1 MEKKEA
7 RKKVLILMACSL
19 ALRIL
24 TATSI
29 ELGNDEAYYALY
41 PRFPAWSYFDH
52 PGMLAWAVRIL
63 NVGLPVHSA
72 LAMRLPA
79 LVFGTANIYIAFLLG
94 SRLKNA
100 LCGYYAAL
108 LFVASI
114 YVTVICGVFILP
126 DTPQSFFWLLALYC
140 LSAQFRTSNG
150 RYWLPFGLFAGLAI
164 LSKYHGVFLW
174 AGAGLYVLTTARK
187 QLTNPY
193 LYVGA
198 LITAVC
204 LFPII
209 YWNSQ
214 HDWASFAYQG
224 NRPLGTVQAV
234 HWDNLL
240 QQILGEWF
248 YNSLWVVGLILA
260 ALFAYRRNRFLE
272 PMKMRF
278 LLCMSLPL
286 ILFVWSLSTRRETL
300 PHWTG
305 PAYFSLMLL
314 PAAWLTQRRTAPRIL
329 WACVGLTGAL
339 IIAGMVVVNMGL
351 PGHES
356 PSALNKDF
364 HKDDFTLDLYG
375 WAKTRKAADSLLTVL
390 VRKGDLSPDYQFL
403 QVNWFNGAHV
413 DFYVAGPLGKETLVL
428 GSLRDIHQFYWIN
441 RQRDWSG
448 VTDYCFL
455 TNSREYQG
463 TDRLPPFIRQD
474 SVRTDTLAIYR
485 GGRVAEA
492 VFLTIF
498 RNVSPDSVKDFICFP
513 TMK

>member
-52 PGMLAWAVRIL
+52 PAMLAWAVRLL
-63 NVGLPVHSA
+63 NLGLPANNA

-94 SRLKNA
+94 TRLKNA

-108 LFVASI
+108 LFVSSI

-126 DTPQSFFWLLALYC
+126 DTPQSFFWLLALYS
-140 LSAQFRTSNG
+140 LSVQFQTSG
-150 RYWLPFGLFAGLAI
+150 RRYWLLFGLFAGLAI

-174 AGAGLYVLTTARK
+174 VGAGLYVLTTARK
-187 QLTNPY
+187 QLANPY
-193 LYVGA
+193 LYLGA
-198 LITAVC
+198 LITLVC
-204 LFPII
+204 LFPIV

-214 HDWASFAYQG
+214 HDWASFVYQG
-224 NRPLGTVQAV
+224 NRPLGTVQAI

-248 YNSLWVVGLILA
+248 YNSLWVVGLIIA
-260 ALFAYRRNRFLE
+260 ALFAYRRSRYLE
-272 PMKMRF
+272 PVKVQF

-286 ILFVWSLSTRRETL
+286 IVFVWGLSMRRETL

-305 PAYFSLMLL
+305 PAYFSLMLF
-314 PAAWLTQRRTAPRIL
+314 PAAWLAERAAAPRIL
-329 WACVGLTGAL
+329 RGCVGLTAAL
-339 IIAGMVVVNMGL
+339 ILAGIVVINTGL
-351 PGHES
+351 PNTKS
-356 PSALNKDF
+356 
-364 HKDDFTLDLYG
+364 KDDFTLDLYG
-375 WAKTRKAADSLLTVL
+375 WAKTRNAADSLLSGL
-390 VRKGDLSPDYQFL
+390 VRRGDLGPNYQFL

-428 GSLRDIHQFYWIN
+428 GSLRDIHQFYWVN
-441 RQRDWSG
+441 RQRDWSR

-463 TDRLPPFIRQD
+463 VDRLPSFIRKD
-474 SVRTDTLAIYR
+474 SVRTDTVAVYR

-492 VFLTIF
+492 VYLTIF
-498 RNVSPDSVKDFICFP
+498 RNVSPDSVKDFICSP